1 MKKLLTLISMVVLVA
16 IAAVASMGA
25 FEKTSDQTNRQVSF
39 NQSRNATLF
48 DKYGGVQ
55 VTPKARRASS
65 VDEYGIIQEPDE
77 GETKYYTY
85 NALDITYN
93 NEEGAYTTV
102 EKTGIATV
110 VYAEDGTVYMN
121 NVIPSYN
128 TSAWIKGS
136 VVNNTLVFPIA
147 QPLGYNSK
155 YDCTLSLFWGEW
167 EKLNKAGDQSAIIFE
182 VVDDNLVM
190 QKPSGELFL
199 GVFWDD
205 DNSWTGCAI
214 DGMTLTINNE
224 YTPPST
230 ELVVL
235 PESAEVQEW
244 YAVGVGTQAVPE
256 TVKVTFV
263 DNDIY
268 IGDLSGL
275 FPDTWIK
282 GTIDGS
288 TVTFPSYQYVGDMYD
303 YHIWAMGFGYDSAP
317 QPTFTMTYDAE
328 AGILTFDENQLLAFN
343 ADENRLFYLTYYWN
357 LIITKDASIVNIF
370 NNLRAA
376 ISEAEEVLANTFLT
390 YDGQNLLND
399 AISAAYA
406 ALYSGDTTAMSD
418 NIQNLKTVQEQ
429 VLATETITVTSWTL
443 AGSSEIFGSYW
454 DPADTSNDMT
464 EVDDGVFE
472 LIKHSVYLEGDR
484 SYEFKVVGNH
494 AWDVNFGAD
503 GMRNGQN
510 VYMYIEESGNY
521 DITFYF
527 YTNDNYKLDFICS
540 KLNEPAVWTI
550 AGSSA
555 EIFGTVW
562 DPTNTDNDMTE
573 DKDGYFVLNKNN
585 VTLVAGVDYEFKVV
599 ADHSWDLNYGADGEQ
614 GGYNVVFSVDKDGK
628 YNLQFYFERNA
639 GNKLYCVYNY
649 ASGGGFDPGN
659 LKMVYSIDYAGYN
672 GFPFYVMGY
681 VPEWVGGV
689 MTDYGAG
696 FGYKTDDEMAD
707 FTGGTEVGIVTT
719 AGGATYHKVQLD
731 EPAWHQYFIADGI
744 PTELDESYIVKA
756 KVRASEDCAIN
767 VNMGWGWGEG
777 QIASATVYIGT
788 KWQEVEWEYT
798 GIGGTS
804 CNLIARP
811 GSFEGTIEWAS
822 LAVYKK
828 VNGEQPPAE
837 WIEYITNGDAEKSWE
852 DMGYANISYNDT
864 DNNFKVC
871 AWSKEKGHNMDEYDA
886 WNPFPANIEADP
898 TDEKNLVFVVHG
910 EPATTEGDAS
920 AWDNQFWI
928 QSPQAWKAGTQ
939 LRIKFRYR
947 CNYPA
952 GVTTNTQ
959 IHKQSPGD
967 YLIWH
972 AIGDITFTEE
982 WQEFDGIMT
991 MGDDMAGGWSIAF
1004 NLNSEVKDAVDFYFD
1019 DLSWQAMK
1027 LDEGFFVAGCNTTTG
1042 LEYDFYN
1049 ANEFT
1054 WDDNQGLYV
1063 ATIGTRGKKETYVD
1077 QIMISTVRGD
1087 NQSFKANTIRPN
1099 GQINNDPEEWLDYT
1113 QQSNAKINLPG
1124 AGVWR
1129 IYIDYEYNAMAF
1141 QMIEGEYKPPIEIN
1155 PNPTMVIAHA
1165 LEREYTESEAEAAGI
1180 EKPEYPG
1187 QPWDNQFYICAN
1199 RPLSAGEETIV
1210 EFQYKATRPASA
1222 STQCHAEPGAYLHWS
1237 AIGGLYFE
1245 EDWQTFSTV
1254 FTVPQEADGMS
1265 TITFNLAEIKEAN
1278 DYYFKD
1284 VVWKLSD
1291 NTESLINQEGPEN
1304 FFWKA
1309 VGGNVTP
1316 CEAESE
1322 ILNVP
1327 QALDIIST
1335 LAEGEYTN
1343 EYYKVKGIVT
1353 EIKEISTTYGN
1364 ATFYIKSPDVSD
1376 ETLYVYRA
1384 YGFNGEKITDEHLF
1398 TVGDEVVLYSQLQNY
1413 RGIPETRQGG
1423 YLLSI
1428 SHNVTPADV
1437 LAQLTSQIAAT
1448 EAAIDSLTYGNIP
1461 GVTELL
1467 QLVAEAKT
1475 ATEESG
1481 IEVLYGY
1488 INDLQAYTS
1497 YVVSLDEEYKWLEAL
1512 MNRIELV
1519 IQNNP
1524 NANPDLVVE
1533 ATNKIQEV
1541 RTAMTNGAYT
1551 SNTIWDAVNMMN
1563 DYYNELSKVYLTIN
1577 VEEPGTLRAILE
1589 EMGFEPSSVIGLTIS
1604 GSLDYNDFNVL
1615 NEMYNIEHLDMG
1627 ETNITELWGYMFSG
1641 RPLKSVV
1648 LPKNLQRLNNYTFAW
1663 CNNLTEIELPASLQ
1677 SIEYN
1682 VFYGCE
1688 KLKSITYNSVI
1699 PLELYDQLMDWD
1711 YAHQCT
1717 LYVPAIVASLYESS
1731 SYWNWFKIE
1740 GTDIIPEEIIV
1751 NRAIALDWPEGIGTA
1766 FKPNVTLTNSV
1777 NNNNQYGKLTINGTS
1792 TISMNSF
1799 NMLWDPYRC
1808 RWSDTYND
1816 ETGSWEW
1823 YRHSYSALVA
1833 NAPMR
1838 ADNVGITLNTTTYRW
1853 DFLTFPFDVKV
1864 GDIVNLTQTNAPLVI
1879 RRYDGKNR
1887 ADGKMG
1893 ETWINMTADMTLE
1906 AGKGYIWQS
1915 AEGDQYSDN
1924 NNYSVPALDNAKK
1937 NNIFANN
1944 DVTVELNE
1952 YLSEFSQNR
1961 SWNLIGNPYPAF
1973 YDIRGMQTTAPI
1985 TVWNGYN
1992 GVYEAYTPGDDN
2004 YILNP
2009 GQAFFI
2015 QRPLDQESIT
2025 FLKEGR
2031 QIDLYRRDAADF
2043 EGGTRAA
2050 ATQERFVFNLTLTGS
2065 EEKQGDRTRI
2075 VFNADAK
2082 TNYEAGRDASKF
2094 MSLQDAAVQ
2103 LFTTSDGVNYA
2114 INERP
2119 AMDGIVELGM
2129 NIGVAGN
2136 YTFALNTTV
2145 ENEVYLIDR
2154 ETGNETRIDG
2164 GSTYTFYANKGNFEG
2179 RFALRFGNGEVTGI
2193 KAIASDSN
2201 NADNWYNLKGQRVN
2215 APTKGLYIQNGKK
2228 TVVK

>member
-1 MKKLLTLISMVVLVA
+1 
-16 IAAVASMGA
+16 
-25 FEKTSDQTNRQVSF
+25 
-39 NQSRNATLF
+39 
-48 DKYGGVQ
+48 
-55 VTPKARRASS
+55 
-65 VDEYGIIQEPDE
+65 
-77 GETKYYTY
+77 
-85 NALDITYN
+85 
-93 NEEGAYTTV
+93 
-102 EKTGIATV
+102 
-110 VYAEDGTVYMN
+110 
-121 NVIPSYN
+121 
-128 TSAWIKGS
+128 
-136 VVNNTLVFPIA
+136 
-147 QPLGYNSK
+147 
-155 YDCTLSLFWGEW
+155 
-167 EKLNKAGDQSAIIFE
+167 
-182 VVDDNLVM
+182 
-190 QKPSGELFL
+190 
-199 GVFWDD
+199 
-205 DNSWTGCAI
+205 
-214 DGMTLTINNE
+214 
-224 YTPPST
+224 
-230 ELVVL
+230 
-235 PESAEVQEW
+235 
-244 YAVGVGTQAVPE
+244 
-256 TVKVTFV
+256 
-263 DNDIY
+263 
-268 IGDLSGL
+268 
-275 FPDTWIK
+275 
-282 GTIDGS
+282 
-288 TVTFPSYQYVGDMYD
+288 
-303 YHIWAMGFGYDSAP
+303 
-317 QPTFTMTYDAE
+317 
-328 AGILTFDENQLLAFN
+328 
-343 ADENRLFYLTYYWN
+343 
-357 LIITKDASIVNIF
+357 
-370 NNLRAA
+370 
-376 ISEAEEVLANTFLT
+376 
-390 YDGQNLLND
+390 
-399 AISAAYA
+399 
-406 ALYSGDTTAMSD
+406 
-418 NIQNLKTVQEQ
+418 
-429 VLATETITVTSWTL
+429 
-443 AGSSEIFGSYW
+443 
-454 DPADTSNDMT
+454 
-464 EVDDGVFE
+464 
-472 LIKHSVYLEGDR
+472 
-484 SYEFKVVGNH
+484 
-494 AWDVNFGAD
+494 
-503 GMRNGQN
+503 
-510 VYMYIEESGNY
+510 
-521 DITFYF
+521 
-527 YTNDNYKLDFICS
+527 
-540 KLNEPAVWTI
+540 
-550 AGSSA
+550 
-555 EIFGTVW
+555 
-562 DPTNTDNDMTE
+562 
-573 DKDGYFVLNKNN
+573 
-585 VTLVAGVDYEFKVV
+585 
-599 ADHSWDLNYGADGEQ
+599 
-614 GGYNVVFSVDKDGK
+614 
-628 YNLQFYFERNA
+628 
-639 GNKLYCVYNY
+639 
-649 ASGGGFDPGN
+649 
-659 LKMVYSIDYAGYN
+659 
-672 GFPFYVMGY
+672 
-681 VPEWVGGV
+681 
-689 MTDYGAG
+689 
-696 FGYKTDDEMAD
+696 
-707 FTGGTEVGIVTT
+707 
-719 AGGATYHKVQLD
+719 
-731 EPAWHQYFIADGI
+731 
-744 PTELDESYIVKA
+744 
-756 KVRASEDCAIN
+756 
-767 VNMGWGWGEG
+767 
-777 QIASATVYIGT
+777 
-788 KWQEVEWEYT
+788 
-798 GIGGTS
+798 
-804 CNLIARP
+804 
-811 GSFEGTIEWAS
+811 
-822 LAVYKK
+822 
-828 VNGEQPPAE
+828 
-837 WIEYITNGDAEKSWE
+837 
-852 DMGYANISYNDT
+852 
-864 DNNFKVC
+864 
-871 AWSKEKGHNMDEYDA
+871 
-886 WNPFPANIEADP
+886 
-898 TDEKNLVFVVHG
+898 
-910 EPATTEGDAS
+910 
-920 AWDNQFWI
+920 
-928 QSPQAWKAGTQ
+928 
-939 LRIKFRYR
+939 
-947 CNYPA
+947 
-952 GVTTNTQ
+952 
-959 IHKQSPGD
+959 
-967 YLIWH
+967 
-972 AIGDITFTEE
+972 
-982 WQEFDGIMT
+982 
-991 MGDDMAGGWSIAF
+991 
-1004 NLNSEVKDAVDFYFD
+1004 
-1019 DLSWQAMK
+1019 
-1027 LDEGFFVAGCNTTTG
+1027 
-1042 LEYDFYN
+1042 
-1049 ANEFT
+1049 
-1054 WDDNQGLYV
+1054 
-1063 ATIGTRGKKETYVD
+1063 
-1077 QIMISTVRGD
+1077 
-1087 NQSFKANTIRPN
+1087 
-1099 GQINNDPEEWLDYT
+1099 
-1113 QQSNAKINLPG
+1113 
-1124 AGVWR
+1124 
-1129 IYIDYEYNAMAF
+1129 
-1141 QMIEGEYKPPIEIN
+1141 
-1155 PNPTMVIAHA
+1155 
-1165 LEREYTESEAEAAGI
+1165 
-1180 EKPEYPG
+1180 
-1187 QPWDNQFYICAN
+1187 
-1199 RPLSAGEETIV
+1199 
-1210 EFQYKATRPASA
+1210 
-1222 STQCHAEPGAYLHWS
+1222 
-1237 AIGGLYFE
+1237 
-1245 EDWQTFSTV
+1245 
-1254 FTVPQEADGMS
+1254 MS

-1304 FFWKA
+1304 FYWKA
-1309 VGGNVTP
+1309 VGGSVTQ
-1316 CEAESE
+1316 CEAEPE

-1327 QALDIIST
+1327 QALAIIST
-1335 LAEGEYTN
+1335 LDEGQYTA

-1437 LAQLTSQIAAT
+1437 LAQLTEQIAAT

-1627 ETNITELWGYMFSG
+1627 ETNITEFWGYMFSG

-1663 CNNLTEIELPASLQ
+1663 CNNLTEIELPATLQ
-1677 SIEYN
+1677 YIEYN
-1682 VFYGCE
+1682 VFYSCE

-1711 YAHQCT
+1711 YAQQCT
-1717 LYVPAIVASLYESS
+1717 LYVPAIVASVYESS

-1792 TISMNSF
+1792 TISMNSC

-1808 RWSDTYND
+1808 RGSDTYND

-2065 EEKQGDRTRI
+2065 EEAQSDRTRI